1 MRTASRWFTLLWVLA
16 LLAACAASPDDPAAK
31 QRSDALLE
39 AQLAQARQA
48 LAPGQ
53 PPRVVFAGFALHSES
68 KAFRGDVELGARVM
82 RAVDPQA
89 VVLALANPALGQDS
103 DWPFATRENVAAVM
117 QAIAAHARPGD
128 RVVLLFASHGA
139 PQMLGVRAANRDLG
153 QVTAADVQQWLVPLG
168 AKPTLVIVSACHS
181 GSFIP
186 ALRARWRIVLTAS
199 AAGRSS
205 FGCQF
210 HSRNTF
216 FLEELLARDAITAS
230 SLQQLMDDAR
240 AGVQRRE
247 QALRLEASD
256 PRMFVGE
263 AAQGW
268 AQQPLSDWMRRITP

>member
-1 MRTASRWFTLLWVLA
+1 MRTACRWFTLLWVLA
-16 LLAACAASPDDPAAK
+16 LLAACAASPDQPEARR
-31 QRSDALLE
+31 RSDALLE

-53 PPRVVFAGFALHSES
+53 PPRLVFAGFALHSES
-68 KAFRGDVELGARVM
+68 KAFRGDVELAARVM

-89 VVLALANPALGQDS
+89 VVVTLSNPALGDAS

-117 QAIAAHARPGD
+117 QAIGSQARPGD
-128 RVVLLFASHGA
+128 KVVLLFASHGA
-139 PQMLGVRAANRDLG
+139 PQLLGVRAANRDYGRL
-153 QVTAADVQQWLVPLG
+153 TAADLQQWLVPLG
-168 AKPTLVIVSACHS
+168 ARPTLVIVSACHS

-186 ALRARWRIVLTAS
+186 ALRARWRIVATA
-199 AAGRSS
+199 AAAERSS

-210 HSRNTF
+210 QSRNTF
-216 FLEELLARDAITAS
+216 FIEELLARDAVTSS

-256 PRMFVGE
+256 PRLFVGDD
-263 AAQGW
+263 AQAW
-268 AQQPLSDWMRRITP
+268 ARQPLADWMRRTTP